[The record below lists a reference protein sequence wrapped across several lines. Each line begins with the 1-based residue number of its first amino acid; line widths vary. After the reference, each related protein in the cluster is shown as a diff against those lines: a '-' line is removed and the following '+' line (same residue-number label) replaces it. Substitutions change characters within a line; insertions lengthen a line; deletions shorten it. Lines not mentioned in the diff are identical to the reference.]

1 MSLWYDYLP
10 FQWIFRSINEKA
22 TDYGN
27 WVLVSIGLIEEE
39 KRMKPIF
46 GYFPVQARGQA
57 SRMTL
62 YYLGIEYQDDIIGLD
77 WPSHKFNLGLDFPNL
92 PYYIDDDVKLT
103 QANAILRYLG
113 KKHGLFGKNL
123 KEEAEIDML
132 IQTAEDIMLAFAQKA
147 YDPNF
152 DKLRTEHLKSM
163 EGKLWEVDAFLV
175 GKTFFVG
182 EKVSVA
188 DFAMYHPI
196 KWHKELDSEINP
208 VQKDFTYSNINKW
221 LARLES
227 LPEIKYFLA
236 SLYHF
241 EACLAP
247 HSKWRG
253 LKL

>member
-1 MSLWYDYLP
+1 M
-10 FQWIFRSINEKA
+10 
-22 TDYGN
+22 
-27 WVLVSIGLIEEE
+27 
-39 KRMKPIF
+39 
-46 GYFPVQARGQA
+46 
-57 SRMTL
+57 
-62 YYLGIEYQDDIIGLD
+62 
-77 WPSHKFNLGLDFPNL
+77 
-92 PYYIDDDVKLT
+92 
-103 QANAILRYLG
+103 
-113 KKHGLFGKNL
+113 
-123 KEEAEIDML
+123 
-132 IQTAEDIMLAFAQKA
+132 
-147 YDPNF
+147 
-152 DKLRTEHLKSM
+152 RTEHLKSM